1 MHEKLTIID
10 SKCIGKQNTLL
21 IKMQWMIWTMLHFV
35 RSVYL
40 DIWCVEWYV
49 CFWSLWFC
57 KPNISSTVVTFF
69 SVLSCF
75 SLLVSC
81 FWLVLLVSQIFV
93 SVSERFFKNLLI
105 FGEDI
110 ENDEVGR
117 FLDTVYLYEGH
128 SISSRTTSLI
138 QRQ

>member
-1 MHEKLTIID
+1 
-10 SKCIGKQNTLL
+10 
-21 IKMQWMIWTMLHFV
+21 
-35 RSVYL
+35 
-40 DIWCVEWYV
+40 
-49 CFWSLWFC
+49 
-57 KPNISSTVVTFF
+57 VVTFF